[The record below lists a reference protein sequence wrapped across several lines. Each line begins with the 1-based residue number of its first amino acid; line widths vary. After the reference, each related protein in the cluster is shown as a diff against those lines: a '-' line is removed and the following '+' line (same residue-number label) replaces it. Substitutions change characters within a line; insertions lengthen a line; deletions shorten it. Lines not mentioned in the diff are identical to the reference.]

1 VISKKLLEL
10 AEGAKRQANA
20 GYPYSNAIA
29 GAIHAASANAYR
41 VAAGMAEE
49 QERLAADVVT
59 ELRGWATAYYDEGM
73 LTSGNAFHQAA
84 DLVAE
89 KLGVK

>member
-41 VAAGMAEE
+41 VAEE